1 MATKYTK
8 KRSKS
13 PGKIYTTR
21 KRKYQKGGLNT
32 MPEEEEIKTQGR
44 WHKTGK
50 VFNFAQRDARRKFDT
65 AQKKLEDAS
74 SKLLRGEDAEG
85 ESFEELQKQMGE
97 ATADFQAE
105 KAKMGKRKEK
115 KRKHNGE
122 RLKNLFDET
131 LSEDNRTKARVLVDY
146 IDHLQSSGERTKMDD
161 FLTNAFNTQIQLNAL
176 FTVLILS
183 RGYTEIIKDTR
194 ALLVRMKSQ
203 SDSHLQR
210 MQKSGLI
217 IILPDYYKIQEDV
230 EKTEKRMQNSPFT
243 RPWYWTID
251 AAKDKINDML
261 EQTEFSGRI
270 FPAQF
275 RALDREGG
283 EAGGEIG
290 RQFISDTYTNIV
302 MKDIIRDI
310 LNLYEEPLNKI
321 KAKFPKPIKEY
332 YEILLKEY
340 KTKAEGQHPGLDEVM
355 HEALKREEAA
365 REEAAR
371 EEAAREDAGGDDDD
385 AEVDAPTGTMLERLR
400 ETARGV
406 RDGVRATLP
415 TLPPFGVE
423 TEVDK
428 LNKLGYTAL
437 NAALKALR
445 LPDKGKTRDLAER
458 LAAAREERGFG
469 PAHPEEEAKE
479 DEGEEEVPLPPGR
492 LGAAF
497 GTDDT
502 YVFLTKCANAEAPC
516 NNVFKSVKGMIVKNI
531 TVGGQTYI
539 ISPSAAALEKMTE
552 AQALENSLQK
562 LDNTVD
568 LLKAFSEGAGSNNR
582 KMVFAPHPDQNS
594 ARYIEEL
601 AKGGGRRS
609 KKRRSRS
616 YKKKS
621 RKLRRIRKTRS
632 YKKKSR
638 KLRRTRRRR
647 R

>member
-1 MATKYTK
+1 
-8 KRSKS
+8 
-13 PGKIYTTR
+13 
-21 KRKYQKGGLNT
+21 
-32 MPEEEEIKTQGR
+32 
-44 WHKTGK
+44 
-50 VFNFAQRDARRKFDT
+50 
-65 AQKKLEDAS
+65 
-74 SKLLRGEDAEG
+74 
-85 ESFEELQKQMGE
+85 
-97 ATADFQAE
+97 
-105 KAKMGKRKEK
+105 
-115 KRKHNGE
+115 
-122 RLKNLFDET
+122 
-131 LSEDNRTKARVLVDY
+131 
-146 IDHLQSSGERTKMDD
+146 
-161 FLTNAFNTQIQLNAL
+161 
-176 FTVLILS
+176 
-183 RGYTEIIKDTR
+183 
-194 ALLVRMKSQ
+194 
-203 SDSHLQR
+203 
-210 MQKSGLI
+210 
-217 IILPDYYKIQEDV
+217 
-230 EKTEKRMQNSPFT
+230 
-243 RPWYWTID
+243 
-251 AAKDKINDML
+251 
-261 EQTEFSGRI
+261 
-270 FPAQF
+270 
-275 RALDREGG
+275 
-283 EAGGEIG
+283 
-290 RQFISDTYTNIV
+290 
-302 MKDIIRDI
+302 
-310 LNLYEEPLNKI
+310 
-321 KAKFPKPIKEY
+321 
-332 YEILLKEY
+332 
-340 KTKAEGQHPGLDEVM
+340 
-355 HEALKREEAA
+355 
-365 REEAAR
+365 
-371 EEAAREDAGGDDDD
+371 
-385 AEVDAPTGTMLERLR
+385 MLERLR